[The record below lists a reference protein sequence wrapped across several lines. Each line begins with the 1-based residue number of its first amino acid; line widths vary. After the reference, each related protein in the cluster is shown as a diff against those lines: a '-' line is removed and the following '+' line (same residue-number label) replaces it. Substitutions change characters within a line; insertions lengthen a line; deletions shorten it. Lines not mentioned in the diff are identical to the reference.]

1 MAFEAAVKGT
11 VFDYQ
16 GQYVELTAQVHGVS
30 LVDPMN
36 KEDQVEANNGKF
48 PYLEIE
54 IRFFSLY

>member
-1 MAFEAAVKGT
+1 MAFEAAVKGA

-36 KEDQVEANNGKF
+36 KEEQVAAQNGNYSIQKE
-48 PYLEIE
+48 LAIL
-54 IRFFSLY
+54 S

>member
-36 KEDQVEANNGKF
+36 KEEQVEAQNGK
-48 PYLEIE
+48 
-54 IRFFSLY
+54 